1 MMHAVAIDTLHNDG
15 GVLRR
20 GRKRTADALSIMM
33 LSYLNLPLGYLATAR
48 ATADED
54 DQLDSP
60 NEFEPALVNA
70 LEAAKH
76 KETAKRA
83 KSGTPK
89 LLAQQ
94 RPVIAKP
101 RLKAKLV

>member
-15 GVLRR
+15 GILRR

-33 LSYLNLPLGYLATAR
+33 LSYLNLPLGNLATAR
-48 ATADED
+48 ATADGD
-54 DQLDSP
+54 DLLDSP
-60 NEFEPALVNA
+60 NEFEPAPVTA
-70 LEAAKH
+70 VETEKD
-76 KETAKRA
+76 KETAKRS

-94 RPVIAKP
+94 RPVINKP